1 MSNAEGAAR
10 AAWVAWVGGLG
21 VLAVL
26 AAGAAILARSASAAS
41 LTGLAIVSGGVVA
54 TLLLGFPVR
63 EIARAVGAA
72 VRSTPAPGE
81 RRLAAL
87 VWEAAARNAWVL
99 SAVAAVAGFVSVLCS
114 DFGSLSRFLSG
125 VGGRAAGVAL
135 GLLFAIVFAIPA
147 LRLLP
152 KVTPQPGAAPPPP
165 WWQRALGGVSL
176 VALLAWPL
184 LGHVPGSSFAPASV
198 LLNGPAWL
206 ITVGGAL
213 ALALYLRTIGLGA
226 SVVVGLGAAGTMATL
241 LGLTRSLQG
250 FATVSIAEVAGGL
263 MFAVSSGYAAL
274 AGLAAV
280 GLPLLD
286 GDAREGREPPT
297 AARWSAYGFP
307 IVVLAVLALAVLLVM
322 IPMEKPAG

>member
-1 MSNAEGAAR
+1 MSNAESAGR
-10 AAWVAWVGGLG
+10 AVWVGELG

-26 AAGAAILARSASAAS
+26 SAGAAILARSVSMAS

-54 TLLLGFPVR
+54 TLLLAFPAG
-63 EIARAVGAA
+63 EIARALGLA
-72 VRSTPAPGE
+72 VRSTVDPGE

-99 SAVAAVAGFVSVLCS
+99 SAVAAVAGFVAVLCS
-114 DFGSLSRFLSG
+114 DFGSLSRFVSG

-135 GLLFAIVFAIPA
+135 GALFAVVFAVPA
-147 LRLLP
+147 IRARP
-152 KVTPQPGAAPPPP
+152 SGERPPNEEEAPPP
-165 WWQRALGGVSL
+165 WWQRVLGDAALVT
-176 VALLAWPL
+176 LLAWPL
-184 LGHVPGSSFAPASV
+184 LGHVPGSSFTPTSW

-206 ITVGGAL
+206 ITIGGAL

-226 SVVVGLGAAGTMATL
+226 SVVVGLGAAGTVATL

-250 FATVSIAEVAGGL
+250 FATVSIAAVAGGL
-263 MFAVSSGYAAL
+263 MFAVSSSYAAL

-286 GDAREGREPPT
+286 RDAREGRQPPA
-297 AARWSAYGFP
+297 AARWAALGFP
-307 IVVLAVLALAVLLVM
+307 LVVVAVLALAVALVM

>member
-1 MSNAEGAAR
+1 MSTTEGAGR
-10 AAWVAWVGGLG
+10 AGWLAGLG
-21 VLAVL
+21 ALAVL

-41 LTGLAIVSGGVVA
+41 LSGFAIVCGGVAA

-63 EIARAVGAA
+63 DIARAIGLAA
-72 VRSTPAPGE
+72 RSTATPGD

-87 VWEAAARNAWVL
+87 VWGAAARNAWVL
-99 SAVAAVAGFVSVLCS
+99 SAAAAVAGLVWVLCS
-114 DFGSLSRFLSG
+114 DFGSLSRFVSG

-135 GLLFAIVFAIPA
+135 GVLLAVVFAIPA
-147 LRLLP
+147 IRARP
-152 KVTPQPGAAPPPP
+152 SDEPPDEPPAAPP
-165 WWQRALGGVSL
+165 WWQRLLGGAAL

-184 LGHVPGSSFAPASV
+184 FGRVPGSSFEPVSW
-198 LLNGPAWL
+198 LLDGPAWL
-206 ITVGGAL
+206 VTAGGAL

-226 SVVVGLGAAGTMATL
+226 SAVVGLGAAGTVATL

-263 MFAVSSGYAAL
+263 MFAISSGYAAL
-274 AGLAAV
+274 AGLVAI

-286 GDAREGREPPT
+286 RDAREGRRTPR
-297 AARWSAYGFP
+297 AARWVVLGFP
-307 IVVLAVLALAVLLVM
+307 LVVLAVLALAVALVM